1 MAGCSP
7 SPKNLEGLSF
17 AARDSASAPRVA
29 GRVMSFAGGDVL
41 LAAPES
47 YCFDRRSSTADSGG
61 GFALIAMCNRLD
73 RRNWFGA
80 RKAAVL
86 TASIGPAAQEA
97 AAPQAGDIMA
107 MFPEA
112 KLLETRDDQLLPLVK
127 LEFQGAVAEGASPIH
142 WRGAFVLDR
151 HLIALALYAPEGSR
165 ALGSQGAA
173 LLNEVTHRSLE
184 ASALPDL
191 EAAGAVLPK
200 GPAHSLRPPARPAV
214 APETAQTPAPRKKRG
229 LGQRIAG
236 LFQ

>member
-112 KLLETRDDQLLPLVK
+112 KLLETLSYQSTLKRGYAIVRDTDGNLIRSARTAAASASFRVSFGDGDVTARP
-127 LEFQGAVAEGASPIH
+127 EGASPP
-142 WRGAFVLDR
+142 
-151 HLIALALYAPEGSR
+151 APKPSK
-165 ALGSQGAA
+165 
-173 LLNEVTHRSLE
+173 
-184 ASALPDL
+184 
-191 EAAGAVLPK
+191 AGPK
-200 GPAHSLRPPARPAV
+200 GGQGSL
-214 APETAQTPAPRKKRG
+214 
-229 LGQRIAG
+229 
-236 LFQ
+236 F